1 MRKLKAF
8 SLSILAVSQVNL
20 RNAWGYI
27 MKDTANIILRTI
39 NFMEEHLKDDLKLN
53 DIAKFTGY
61 SKYHLNRIFTE
72 TVGCT
77 MHKYIQKRRLTEAA
91 KQLVYTNIPIIEI
104 ALEAKYDSQQAFTLA
119 FRQVY
124 LQTPL
129 NYRANG
135 IFVPLQ
141 SQYGILHSGQKS
153 CVSTVFYL
161 NNYTKK
167 EMAA

>member
-1 MRKLKAF
+1 
-8 SLSILAVSQVNL
+8 
-20 RNAWGYI
+20 

-124 LQTPL
+124 LQTP
-129 NYRANG
+129 
-135 IFVPLQ
+135 
-141 SQYGILHSGQKS
+141 
-153 CVSTVFYL
+153 
-161 NNYTKK
+161 
-167 EMAA
+167 